1 MEKIRVLIAHS
12 DEKIKEEVLNSIE
25 SLDYAEVVGTAE
37 TGEDTYTKIINL
49 KPDVVFAKYDFEK
62 LDGLQIIEK
71 AEDELKQN
79 IPTFNLIIQDK
90 EVSEERVVETLK
102 KVGTKLNTFVRMPF
116 GKRALDVLEKQKE
129 EM

>member
-129 EM
+129 EK